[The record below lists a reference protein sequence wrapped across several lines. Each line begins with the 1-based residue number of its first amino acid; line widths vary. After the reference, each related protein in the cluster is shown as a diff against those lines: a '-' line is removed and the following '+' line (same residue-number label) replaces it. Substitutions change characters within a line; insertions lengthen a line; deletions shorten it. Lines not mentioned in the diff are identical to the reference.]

1 VGGRLDELESSNK
14 NSALYLLK
22 MREFI
27 QNINQI
33 RKKENVE
40 F

>member
-1 VGGRLDELESSNK
+1 MGEGEWELESSNK

-22 MREFI
+22 MKEFI

-33 RKKENVE
+33 RKKNVE